1 MKKVGFLHS
10 IQLKFIIIYIL
21 LLVIAVQVIG
31 SYVAR
36 EVETELLGN
45 FKDSVNDRIRLLS
58 YNVEEA
64 FQKERS
70 EDDSDEPTLQEDVQ
84 NIVND
89 MERSSATTIQ
99 VLNEQGRVLGTN
111 DYVNHEVVG
120 KKITEPIVQNAL
132 KFQTATDNTLL
143 DSKTG
148 ERIFVRV
155 EPIVV
160 NEHGEEDD
168 DGDVQGAIYLE
179 TSLEGVYSQLA
190 GINDIFL
197 KGSGIA
203 LIVSILLGILVAR
216 AITKPIVEMRRQAQ
230 TMARGDFSQKV
241 KVYGKDEIS
250 QLAVTFNHLNDR
262 LKHSIATTEQEQR
275 KLSSVLEHMSEGVI
289 ATDEKGE
296 ISLINEAAGQFF
308 RQNPNSLIGKDLVNL
323 LALDDQVQNF
333 SELQE
338 SGSVILDFSQ
348 GEDEVFLVRANFST
362 IYDQHVNSPPSGL
375 IAVLS
380 DVTEDEKVER
390 ERREFVS
397 NVSHE
402 LRTPLTTLRSYL
414 ETLTDGAWKDEKLA
428 PKFLEVTQNETERMI
443 RMVNSLLQLSRVDS
457 KEMSLSRENLDF
469 RPFLMNVIERFEMN
483 AKDSNIHFIKEIPEG
498 EFTVWIDPDRMT
510 QVLDNIISNAI
521 KYSPEGGNITV
532 QLRHQM
538 TQIVVSVRDE
548 GIGIAY
554 DKLEKIFDRFYR
566 VDKART
572 RKFGGT
578 GLGLAIT
585 QELIELHYG
594 EIWARSIEG
603 KGTVISFTLPLVQ
616 GKRGKNI

>member
-45 FKDSVNDRIRLLS
+45 FKESVNDRIRLLS

-64 FQKERS
+64 FQKERP
-70 EDDSDEPTLQEDVQ
+70 EDDADEPTLQEDVQ

-111 DYVNHEVVG
+111 DYVNQEIVG

-132 KFQTATDNTLL
+132 KFQTSTDNTLL

-160 NEHGEEDD
+160 NEHGEEDE
-168 DGDVQGAIYLE
+168 DGDLQGAIYLE

-308 RQNPNSLIGKDLVNL
+308 RQNPNSLISKDLVNL
-323 LALDDQVQNF
+323 LALDDQVQEF

-469 RPFLMNVIERFEMN
+469 RPFLMNIIERFEMN
-483 AKDSNIHFIKEIPEG
+483 AKDSNIHFIKEVPEG

-521 KYSPEGGNITV
+521 KYSPDGGNITV

-538 TQIVVSVRDE
+538 TKIVVSVRDE